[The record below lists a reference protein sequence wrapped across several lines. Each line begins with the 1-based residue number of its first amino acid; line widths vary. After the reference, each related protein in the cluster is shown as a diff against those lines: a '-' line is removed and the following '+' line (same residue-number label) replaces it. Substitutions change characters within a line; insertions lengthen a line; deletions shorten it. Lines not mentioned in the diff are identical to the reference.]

1 VTAKTARRAVA
12 LSGEAQEVALAETQA
27 VLAMARDEE
36 YRARLAGVIAS
47 IGEGDVEGEDAETLS
62 ELLELGLQSGR
73 IRALYGPAGEQ
84 AALKT
89 YRRLPRGAELV
100 ESAREVSEALAGLE
114 GKTIES
120 IGLQAVGPGSFAVSV
135 AADGVELSLR
145 LDRQGARLA
154 SVGI

>member
-1 VTAKTARRAVA
+1 MTNKARAVA
-12 LSGEAQEVALAETQA
+12 LSGESQEVALAEAQA
-27 VLAMARDEE
+27 VLAMARDED

-47 IGEGDVEGEDAETLS
+47 IAEGEVDGEDGETLS

-73 IRALYGPAGEQ
+73 VRALYGPGGEQ
-84 AALKT
+84 AALKV

-100 ESAREVSEALAGLE
+100 ESAREVSEALATLE

-120 IGLQAVGPGSFAVSV
+120 IGVQAVGPGSFAVSV
-135 AADGVELSLR
+135 SADGVELSLR